1 MVFASLIIMSVNGET
16 YMFGLYS
23 GDIKSSLG
31 YDQTTLN
38 LISFFKDLG
47 GNLGLISGL
56 INEVTPPW
64 VVLLIGAAMNFS
76 GYFMIW
82 LAVTGRTAKP
92 HVWQLCLYI
101 WIGADSQAFANTG
114 SLITCVK
121 NFPQS
126 RGIVSGLL
134 KGFVGLSGAI
144 MTQIYHALYGNNSK
158 SLIFLI
164 GWLPAVV
171 SIVFLPT
178 IRLMKVARKE
188 NEHKIFYNLLYVSL
202 GLAGFLMVIIVV
214 QSRLGFSRAEY
225 GGSALVV
232 FVLLFAPLIV
242 VIQEEFRAW
251 KSHKQALND
260 SRPPQLVIVSEDRHE
275 IEKFGDRGYLAIEN
289 LPRAEF
295 ESAQPPQVA
304 QLELLPTFGD
314 TGSSAIETH
323 LQYNLNQHHHHR
335 WHN

>member
-1 MVFASLIIMSVNGET
+1 MTIVNLSSATAINGGWTKTRIFTSHLLTSRWFMVFVSLLIMSVNGAT

-56 INEVTPPW
+56 INEVTPSW

-82 LAVTGRTAKP
+82 LAITGRTAKP

-101 WIGADSQAFANTG
+101 WIGADSQAFANIG

-126 RGIVSGLL
+126 RGIVLGLL
-134 KGFVGLSGAI
+134 KGFVGLSGVI

-164 GWLPAVV
+164 GWLPAAV

-178 IRLMKVARKE
+178 IQLMKVARKE
-188 NEHKIFYNLLYVSL
+188 NEH
-202 GLAGFLMVIIVV
+202 
-214 QSRLGFSRAEY
+214 
-225 GGSALVV
+225 
-232 FVLLFAPLIV
+232 
-242 VIQEEFRAW
+242 
-251 KSHKQALND
+251 
-260 SRPPQLVIVSEDRHE
+260 
-275 IEKFGDRGYLAIEN
+275 
-289 LPRAEF
+289 
-295 ESAQPPQVA
+295 
-304 QLELLPTFGD
+304 
-314 TGSSAIETH
+314 
-323 LQYNLNQHHHHR
+323 
-335 WHN
+335 

>member
-1 MVFASLIIMSVNGET
+1 MR
-16 YMFGLYS
+16 
-23 GDIKSSLG
+23 
-31 YDQTTLN
+31 
-38 LISFFKDLG
+38 
-47 GNLGLISGL
+47 
-56 INEVTPPW
+56 VTPPW

-260 SRPPQLVIVSEDRHE
+260 SRPPQLVIVSEDSQGSSIPKCPCPSVLNYLQSLNHVRISRHENLETYPVVVNVLGHE